1 MICQEN
7 LICHFN
13 CKIVATV
20 AVDLDN
26 TVIYDRLTKY
36 KSVVNKCFIIGQEL
50 GMVTERSD
58 FWGLGGLF
66 LL

>member
-36 KSVVNKCFIIGQEL
+36 KSVINKCFVFQQKLE
-50 GMVTERSD
+50 MVTK
-58 FWGLGGLF
+58 
-66 LL
+66 